1 MVHVK
6 VSFIISFEA
15 GMEVC
20 IHVFSRSTLLI
31 ISSFVISFIWNII
44 QVLTQYHELYIASGG
59 QERLII
65 GETFPDLEKRLL
77 ECNAF

>member
-1 MVHVK
+1 MLK
-6 VSFIISFEA
+6 CLLSFRLKQVWRYAFN
-15 GMEVC
+15 
-20 IHVFSRSTLLI
+20 VFSRSTLLI
-31 ISSFVISFIWNII
+31 VGILVISFIWNIV